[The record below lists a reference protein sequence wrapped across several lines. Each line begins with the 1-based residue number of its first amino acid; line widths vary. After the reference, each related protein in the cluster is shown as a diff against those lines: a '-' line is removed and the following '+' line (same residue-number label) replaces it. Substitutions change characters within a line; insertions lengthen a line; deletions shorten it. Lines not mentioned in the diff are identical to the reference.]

1 MTLLQK
7 NTIKIKGTK
16 TILKNDEN
24 MDNRISLN
32 DGFFDL
38 KINEQIPQFR
48 NIYKKEYELIRAIKT
63 LFDKVSHN
71 FIGQTITENEL
82 YLSTAIVEINKLFQS
97 AVVLFERGLLE
108 SGNIIIRSC
117 LELSFKIIE
126 LTKNENFV
134 HDMKKE
140 VNSETR
146 STLNIINEKKLYN
159 LIPKET
165 VDELLSKLNL
175 KEPKFKINAI
185 QLAEKNDL
193 LDAYIIYRLYCNES
207 HQSMATLSE
216 IQIFDGEGVR
226 LNGNLRLEDF
236 SKAIYMLISVVV
248 IPFPTLIEKF
258 SDYVELK
265 EQYEA
270 LAEDIKNTFENKDA

>member
-1 MTLLQK
+1 M
-7 NTIKIKGTK
+7 
-16 TILKNDEN
+16 KNDEN

>member
-24 MDNRISLN
+24 MDNKISLN

-159 LIPKET
+159 LVPKET

-216 IQIFDGEGVR
+216 IQIFDAEGVR

-258 SDYVELK
+258 SDCVELK

-270 LAEDIKNTFENKDA
+270 LVEDIKNTFEKQDV